1 MRRVQLSV
9 YVDGDL
15 ADDLDGQARMAGL
28 SRSAFIERLLAET
41 RAGGDRRSRRHAA
54 YVATGIREL
63 LRHAGSDVTDRARK
77 EYERRVE
84 REGLKDDEIMEDQ
97 RRAARK

>member
-1 MRRVQLSV
+1 MRRLQLSV

-15 ADDLDGQARMAGL
+15 ADDLDRQAKIAGL
-28 SRSAFIERLLAET
+28 SRSAFIERLLTEH
-41 RAGGDRRSRRHAA
+41 RAGGDRRSRRHSA

-63 LRHAGSDVTDRARK
+63 LRAAGGDVADRARK
-77 EYERRVE
+77 EYERIVE